1 MFHSFP
7 WFSNIFKHFH
17 VLLFWMATQMVESGH
32 PGVWPWSPTKSFVPK
47 AFAGRKRWELSKS
60 LSSRRTFF
68 WDVLRSI
75 LLSWSK
81 KRTISWCSIC
91 LVCGNTRGV
100 VKQNLAKLWTFQ
112 VRFWPHDLQNRV
124 PDAGGWHP
132 WTTAVCLCG
141 TSHGAASQGPD
152 ALGSKTIWYMCDE
165 DTKKNEVGHV
175 FLFVRWLYKQGDKE
189 QLPF

>member
-1 MFHSFP
+1 MIFQYFQA
-7 WFSNIFKHFH
+7 FSCIAFLNGNPNGWERPPRCVAMEPDEIFRAKGICGAQALGAQQKF
-17 VLLFWMATQMVESGH
+17 FFYNSI
-32 PGVWPWSPTKSFVPK
+32 
-47 AFAGRKRWELSKS
+47 
-60 LSSRRTFF
+60 RTFF

-81 KRTISWCSIC
+81 KRTISWCSIS
-91 LVCGNTRGV
+91 LVWGNSQGV

-152 ALGSKTIWYMCDE
+152 E
-165 DTKKNEVGHV
+165 DTKQNEVGHDV
-175 FLFVRWLYKQGDKE
+175 FLFVWWLYKQLDKK